1 MKKLLLLVVSLFSY
15 LFLCLSSYSS
25 FAEKCNKCGIDNKFI
40 ESLSNS
46 YVPNLELQKELPIKA
61 DSEANSKD
69 NSVKQA
75 VKPTIIVFI
84 SSSMPRASLKNYA
97 LEAKKYENIVFLM
110 RGLVNSSFISTKDF
124 VLGFDG
130 SVQIQE
136 DAFANYSISVVP
148 TIVLAREDE
157 SGKVIFDKV
166 CGNIS
171 IFSALE
177 LFAKDGDMSIE
188 AKSILAKANARGQ
201 ES

>member
-1 MKKLLLLVVSLFSY
+1 MKNILLLVLSLFSY
-15 LFLCLSSYSS
+15 YS
-25 FAEKCNKCGIDNKFI
+25 FAEKCNKCDLDNKFI

-46 YVPNLELQKELPIKA
+46 YVPNLELP
-61 DSEANSKD
+61 NKD
-69 NSVKQA
+69 NSEASFKEGTIKQV
-75 VKPTIIVFI
+75 VKPTLIVFI

-130 SVQIQE
+130 SVQIEE
-136 DAFANYSISVVP
+136 DAFVNYKVLVVP
-148 TIVLAREDE
+148 TIVLAKEDE
-157 SGKVIFDKV
+157 NGKLTFDKV
-166 CGNIS
+166 SGNIS

-188 AKSILAKANARGQ
+188 ARNILAKANARGQ
-201 ES
+201 DS